1 MQKVISALR
10 WLGALLRTPQVR
22 GADQKTTVSDHQLNG
37 SNPMSG
43 ISGLG
48 GLSNLFNSLG
58 SGNSGANDSVAQL
71 RAIGEQQ
78 VKDSIE
84 TAEVK
89 RKVTFGQGLKDA
101 YGTAR

>member
-1 MQKVISALR
+1 
-10 WLGALLRTPQVR
+10 
-22 GADQKTTVSDHQLNG
+22 
-37 SNPMSG
+37 MSG

-48 GLSNLFNSLG
+48 GLGNLFNSLG
-58 SGNSGANDSVAQL
+58 SGNSGSGAGDSVAQL

-101 YGTAR
+101 YSTAR

>member
-1 MQKVISALR
+1 
-10 WLGALLRTPQVR
+10 
-22 GADQKTTVSDHQLNG
+22 
-37 SNPMSG
+37 MSG
-43 ISGLG
+43 VNGLG
-48 GLSNLFNSLG
+48 GLGNLFNSLG
-58 SGNSGANDSVAQL
+58 SGSSGSGGSGDSVAQL

>member
-1 MQKVISALR
+1 
-10 WLGALLRTPQVR
+10 
-22 GADQKTTVSDHQLNG
+22 
-37 SNPMSG
+37 MSG
-43 ISGLG
+43 VNGLG
-48 GLSNLFNSLG
+48 GLGNLFNSLG
-58 SGNSGANDSVAQL
+58 SGSSGSGASGSGDSVAQL